1 MTTQDLISKMGKQE
15 AFEIINAFIN
25 GEMNLDRDTDEGKII
40 NAYLKFCVIH
50 RDYTELT
57 IWQFVDWDEKKK
69 PTHEE

>member
-57 IWQFVDWDEKKK
+57 IKQFVEWGTKK